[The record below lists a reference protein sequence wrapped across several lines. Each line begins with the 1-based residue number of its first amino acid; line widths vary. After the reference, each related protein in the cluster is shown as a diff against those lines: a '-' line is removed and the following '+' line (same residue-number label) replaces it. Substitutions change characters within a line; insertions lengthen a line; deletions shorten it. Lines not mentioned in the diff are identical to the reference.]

1 MKLRITGIATVLALA
16 LCLALLTTGASAQS
30 VQKSVAH
37 RVVTNLG
44 GGPLPKAPAPVAPAP
59 SVAPMAPAPM
69 APAPVA
75 PAPRVAPAV
84 THAPHAMPD
93 FGIGI
98 ATSHALADGGFLGN
112 GLDNG
117 CGDHCGNGLSG
128 TSASGTAIGLGLGS
142 DDGLG
147 LGDLGGL
154 GLFH

>member
-44 GGPLPKAPAPVAPAP
+44 GGPLPQAPAPAPR
-59 SVAPMAPAPM
+59 VVPM

-75 PAPRVAPAV
+75 PAPRVAPRVAPAV
-84 THAPHAMPD
+84 THATHAIPS

-98 ATSHALADGGFLGN
+98 ATSHALAGGGFLGN

-117 CGDHCGNGLSG
+117 CGSDCGNNGLSG
-128 TSASGTAIGLGLGS
+128 TSASGTAIGLGI
-142 DDGLG
+142 
-147 LGDLGGL
+147 
-154 GLFH
+154 